1 MTSHSSS
8 RAFAVL
14 PAALTA
20 AWVFTSATA
29 MALPPEPKIFGIP
42 PKLPAAEL
50 GNTDNAGR
58 DADQQWF
65 IELYP
70 EYRTRLIRIDP
81 LELNGT
87 IAKQVAWGEQRFRL
101 DSSMGYRGV
110 GAIHVQL
117 DALDGVI
124 FGDNGEFGRAPEP
137 TSGVGIASRQVNNSG
152 WRVGL
157 LPGADPL
164 LIDSY
169 GPVLRDIAPL
179 NINYLY
185 GEVLLPF
192 GVLRVGR
199 QPVSDVGSV
208 SLNDGRTGRNLWG
221 ASTYHESVDRVLFG
235 TKISELFN
243 LIAEGPGYEIDT
255 SLDNGVF
262 LGLVWDYLVEDDV
275 TNPGDD
281 LQGFSAQLDFRWKEP
296 HVLGKDW
303 GPIRLTATTTYRWDD
318 RFNTSIFALPLR
330 LNFSIGDLSFQGE
343 FAYIRG
349 TTRELSAGF
358 AALTDA
364 PVTDQD
370 IKLTTARAIVEYEL
384 CDFTFRLEWGFADG
398 DDDPRTSTPLTLSS
412 WPRDTNLGLLLFEH
426 TLAFQSAR
434 SAAVGIENLRQVQAA
449 SFPLTEISTEGR
461 VTNVNALF
469 PQVFWTPVPELKL
482 KAGVLFAWAAAP
494 VVDPIQSLLAWD
506 GVAIS
511 DDVINYN
518 GGKPGSYWGTEIDL
532 GFEWRFQKM
541 FELAFETAVLF
552 PGSAL
557 HDENGD
563 AVPSWMMETRF
574 TFRP

>member
-1 MTSHSSS
+1 MT
-8 RAFAVL
+8 RTL
-14 PAALTA
+14 PATVFVASLASVCVVHVATITHA
-20 AWVFTSATA
+20 A
-29 MALPPEPKIFGIP
+29 PPEPRIFGIP
-42 PKLPAAEL
+42 PRLPEAEV
-50 GNTDNAGR
+50 GDNAGR
-58 DADQQWF
+58 DDDSQWF
-65 IELYP
+65 VELYP
-70 EYRTRLIRIDP
+70 EYRTRLIHINP
-81 LELNGT
+81 LEVNGT
-87 IAKQVAWGEQRFRL
+87 VAKRVAWGEQRFRL
-101 DSSMGYRGV
+101 DSSFGYRGV

-164 LIDSY
+164 QIDSY
-169 GPVLRDIAPL
+169 GPVLRDIAPI

-192 GVLRVGR
+192 GILRVGR

-221 ASTYHESVDRVLFG
+221 VSSYHESVDRVLFG

-243 LIAEGPGYEIDT
+243 VIAEGPGYEIDT

-262 LGLVWDYLVEDDV
+262 LGLVWDYLVEDSITD
-275 TNPGDD
+275 PGDD

-296 HVLGKDW
+296 HVLGKEW
-303 GPIRLTATTTYRWDD
+303 GPIRLTATSTYRWDD
-318 RFNTSIFALPLR
+318 RFNTSIFALPVR
-330 LNFSIGDLSFQGE
+330 LNFSIEDFYFQGE

-358 AALTDA
+358 AALTNA
-364 PVTDQD
+364 EVTDQD
-370 IKLTTARAIVEYEL
+370 LKLTTARVFAEYKL
-384 CDFTFRLEWGFADG
+384 CDLTFRLEWGFADG
-398 DDDPRTSTPLTLSS
+398 DDDPRTSTPLSLSS
-412 WPRDTNLGLLLFEH
+412 WPRDTNLGLLLFKH

-434 SAAVGIENLRQVQAA
+434 SAAVGIENLRQVEAD

-461 VTNVNALF
+461 VTNVNAIF
-469 PQVFWTPVPELKL
+469 PQIFWQPAPELKL
-482 KAGVLFAWAAAP
+482 KAGVLIAWAAAP

-506 GVAIS
+506 GVEIS

-518 GGKPGSYWGTEIDL
+518 GGKPGSYWGTELDL
-532 GFEWRFQKM
+532 GVEWRFKKM
-541 FELAFETAVLF
+541 FELAVEGAVLF

-563 AVPSWMMETRF
+563 AVTSWLVETRF